1 MIDLHRRRPSPLSC
15 FALLVVTA
23 LNASPALA
31 AAPLANAAAVKAA
44 SLSPAG
50 EGRRNYLKYNC
61 YSCHGMG
68 AAGGMGPN
76 IIHAEKGDLTEVIQ
90 QGGEGGMPS
99 FKAYLNSTDINNLS
113 AYLNSIGSKSEP
125 KFKDW
130 WIDVPPK

>member
-1 MIDLHRRRPSPLSC
+1 MFNLHQPRLSSLSC
-15 FALLVVTA
+15 LALLLASA
-23 LNASPALA
+23 LSSPSAHA
-31 AAPLANAAAVKAA
+31 AAPVANAAAVKAA

-50 EGRRNYLKYNC
+50 EGRRSYLKYNC

-130 WIDVPPK
+130 WIDVPLK

>member
-1 MIDLHRRRPSPLSC
+1 MSDLHQPRPSSLSC
-15 FALLVVTA
+15 LALLVVA
-23 LNASPALA
+23 AFGASPVHA
-31 AAPLANAAAVKAA
+31 AAPVANPAAVKAA
-44 SLSPAG
+44 SLSRAG
-50 EGRRNYLKYNC
+50 EGRRSYLKYNC

-90 QGGEGGMPS
+90 EGGEGGMPS